1 MGNKLPLIDLFAG
14 CGGLSLGLEL
24 AGFESVFVNE
34 IHRDALATYLA
45 NRKQTTLASS
55 KGHCNDIKEISR
67 SSSTL
72 AAFSQMIK
80 REHHEVALIAGGPP
94 CQGYSGRGIRTT
106 FRDWERSEMPSNH
119 LYRDMARVVEA
130 VGPRM
135 FLFENVA
142 GLINA
147 RWTRDGESG
156 QIWKSIQRA
165 FSNISVKRGRK
176 SFGYKIE
183 FKIVRA
189 REFGVPQ
196 NRPRLLM
203 VGLREDLEIG
213 DVGSLLP
220 TGNGQAPD
228 LKDLL
233 GDLVDPRM
241 VNGGVTSKYPKSPSC
256 EIQRELRTLPSG
268 RVLSKGDPLLEHEY
282 SFHSKTVLQRYSA
295 MIRNSGRIPANLETK
310 KFAQRLLPEI
320 WPEMGPTITA
330 TSAPDDYVHFSQP
343 RILTVRE
350 WARLQT
356 FPDHYVFCGKR
367 TTGGRRRAGDPSLG
381 IWDRELPKYTQIGNA
396 VPVQLARQLGEHFKA
411 IIG

>member
-1 MGNKLPLIDLFAG
+1 MREKLPLIDLFAG

-24 AGFESVFVNE
+24 AGFEPVFVNE
-34 IHRDALATYLA
+34 LHKDALATYIG
-45 NRKQTTLASS
+45 NRKHTNLGSPR
-55 KGHCNDIKEISR
+55 GHCNDIREISR
-67 SSSTL
+67 NSSTL
-72 AAFSQMIK
+72 EAFSRMIK
-80 REHHEVALIAGGPP
+80 REYREIALIAGGPP

-106 FRDWERSEMPSNH
+106 FRDWERSEVPSNR

-135 FLFENVA
+135 FLFENVS
-142 GLINA
+142 GLVNA
-147 RWTRDGESG
+147 RWTRDGEPG
-156 QIWKSIQRA
+156 QIWNSVQRA
-165 FSNISVKRGRK
+165 FSNIAVKRGRK
-176 SFGYKIE
+176 SLGYKIE
-183 FKIVRA
+183 FRVVRA
-189 REFGVPQ
+189 REFGIPQ

-203 VGLREDLEIG
+203 VGLREDL
-213 DVGSLLP
+213 DFPDLGSLLP
-220 TGNGQAPD
+220 TGSDHAPD

-233 GDLVDPRM
+233 GDLVDSRM
-241 VNGGVTSKYPKSPSC
+241 INGGVTSIYPKSPSC
-256 EIQRELRTLPSG
+256 EIQRELRSLPSG
-268 RVLSKGDPLLEHEY
+268 RVLSKGDRLLEHEY
-282 SFHSKTVLQRYSA
+282 SFHSQTVLRRYSA
-295 MIRNSGRIPANLETK
+295 MIKNNGRIPPELETK
-310 KFAQRLLPEI
+310 KFAQRLLPEK
-320 WPEMGPTITA
+320 WSEVGPTITA

-396 VPVQLARQLGEHFKA
+396 VPVNLARQLGEHFKK